1 MKVSGFTFI
10 RNAVKFDFPIVEA
23 STSILPIVDEFV
35 VNVGNSDD
43 GTFERIRDIHDP
55 RIKIVESV
63 WDESLRKDGKIFG
76 IQQDIAL
83 SHCSGD
89 WAFLVQGDGV
99 VHEDDLPIVRQAL
112 EKYDGD
118 QNVLGLILKVIHF
131 KGDYLSVDPWMYRK
145 ATRVIRNNRGIR
157 STPDCCDFRTAER
170 SQMLKS
176 GPYGR
181 LINARVFQYGYVKH
195 PKVLQE
201 KLAYQHSRHAGERLT
216 SEEIHLRT
224 SILAQFP
231 KYDVLKTFRGSH
243 LMNFLLRKFGH
254 SNNFF
259 GLCSTTA
266 SLPGRESLTQ

>member
-89 WAFLVQGDGV
+89 WAFLVQGDEV

-118 QNVLGLILKVIHF
+118 QNVLGLILKVIH
-131 KGDYLSVDPWMYRK
+131 
-145 ATRVIRNNRGIR
+145 
-157 STPDCCDFRTAER
+157 
-170 SQMLKS
+170 LK
-176 GPYGR
+176 
-181 LINARVFQYGYVKH
+181 
-195 PKVLQE
+195 
-201 KLAYQHSRHAGERLT
+201 
-216 SEEIHLRT
+216 EI
-224 SILAQFP
+224 ICQ
-231 KYDVLKTFRGSH
+231 
-243 LMNFLLRKFGH
+243 
-254 SNNFF
+254 
-259 GLCSTTA
+259 
-266 SLPGRESLTQ
+266 